1 MHFRSTLIALVALT
15 LCSGLAAVA
24 KPADDPTA
32 AAPACFTA
40 CAAKSAA
47 DVGCSSATDAACF
60 CTKEDFIKAVSSS
73 SIPPP
78 RYKDLLY

>member
-1 MHFRSTLIALVALT
+1 MHFRSTLIALVAINLI
-15 LCSGLAAVA
+15 SAIVVVA

-32 AAPACFTA
+32 SAPACFTA

-60 CTKEDFIKAVSSS
+60 CTKEDFIKAVS
-73 SIPPP
+73 
-78 RYKDLLY
+78 LLKIENLSYYLS